1 MLTISPDNRLTI
13 TFYKFYCQP
22 IILWFCSPISHIP
35 PALLT
40 FQEKPPLNIRHTTGI
55 LISFNNYC
63 SIRIPVYLILHG
75 RGSFFPQPWR
85 VPTTAVGR
93 SCHGR
98 GKLMIPVLYRENAL
112 YSFLNLLYIYLTP
125 ILSFHL
131 INKIFIFHLQY
142 YLSTFT
148 WL

>member
-22 IILWFCSPISHIP
+22 IILWFCSPISPIL

-98 GKLMIPVLYRENAL
+98 GKILSRPWEINDTGTLMEQYRYPNATIVASLLIPPYLISL
-112 YSFLNLLYIYLTP
+112 QTSYLTR
-125 ILSFHL
+125 
-131 INKIFIFHLQY
+131 KQG
-142 YLSTFT
+142 
-148 WL
+148 W